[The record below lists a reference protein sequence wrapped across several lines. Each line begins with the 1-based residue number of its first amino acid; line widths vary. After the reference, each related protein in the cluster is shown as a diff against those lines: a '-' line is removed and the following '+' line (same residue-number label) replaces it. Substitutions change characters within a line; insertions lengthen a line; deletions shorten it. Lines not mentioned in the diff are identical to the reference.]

1 MALERRNPLPSGLY
15 WLDVFGDNRAKF
27 EAWRK
32 LNASLVR
39 VVASES
45 FDSEPPRDWVKLEVL
60 SPAPWDAKTFGFPT
74 IIKPGEPVNSSG
86 DTVQRPPPEKDPLD
100 SLGDALSGESFSKLA
115 GFVIAGV
122 ALVFAVNAVVSGP
135 RRARGW

>member
-1 MALERRNPLPSGLY
+1 MALERRNPLPPGLY

-39 VVASES
+39 VVTSES

-60 SPAPWDAKTFGFPT
+60 SPAPWDARTFGFPT

-100 SLGDALSGESFSKLA
+100 SLGDALSGESFGKLA
-115 GFVIAGV
+115 VFVGLGIGLILV
-122 ALVFAVNAVVSGP
+122 ANTLVSGP
-135 RRARGW
+135 RRARG